1 MKRFITY
8 LYEYNQGHKEKNTG
22 FIRVDI
28 RGELANLEICVRNY
42 IRTTQVGCVYGL
54 VESKERREEKKLVGL
69 ELCEIVVQKGQCDKM
84 ISLEKNT
91 LVNTPYTIHDVVGIA
106 ICFEEGGYLASC
118 WKDMWT
124 EEIASAAFDK
134 DKKEDIEVT
143 YIESKD
149 ELENLEISKEKIDE
163 VKITSN
169 ESEVE
174 VNHWEEN
181 EIEAVQSKYTIYK
194 KIEPH
199 QIREL
204 KSSNWHLGNNSFLLH
219 GAVNYGFLFLK
230 KEVNE
235 EGEKLWLGVPGYYEK
250 QEMLMAVLFG
260 FLEFEPIPK
269 VAVDMEMNKESRLPN
284 IEKNQEPKTGL
295 FGGWFVL
302 LDE

>member
-28 RGELANLEICVRNY
+28 RGELANLEVCVRNY

-54 VESKERREEKKLVGL
+54 VENKERTEDKKLIGL

-91 LVNTPYTIHDVVGIA
+91 LVNTPYTIQDVVGIA
-106 ICFEEGGYLASC
+106 ICFAEGGYLASC

-124 EEIASAAFDK
+124 EEIARGAFDK
-134 DKKEDIEVT
+134 DKKEDTKISYTEIE
-143 YIESKD
+143 
-149 ELENLEISKEKIDE
+149 NGIDE
-163 VKITSN
+163 VKIASN
-169 ESEVE
+169 EQEINASQF
-174 VNHWEEN
+174 EEN
-181 EIEAVQSKYTIYK
+181 ELEITQSRYTTYK
-194 KIEPH
+194 KIEPN